1 MNRDGRQYNVVHQ
14 SLIRPILVLGAER
27 QLVVWVWALA
37 AGLIL
42 GVGNRWAVA
51 AGISLVTVGHLGL
64 VWVATKDPDFS
75 KVYIRNLARCRQD
88 YYPARAGWA
97 AADPRGQ
104 HSMVWKIAACWI
116 CVPLFCFW
124 LSLMLPFEVSRFLSV
139 GLGLIGAAVIHWRAL
154 RTTDPRPTVPPA
166 IRGWF

>member
-1 MNRDGRQYNVVHQ
+1 LVFGVERYLFVV
-14 SLIRPILVLGAER
+14 L
-27 QLVVWVWALA
+27 
-37 AGLIL
+37 
-42 GVGNRWAVA
+42 WAVA
-51 AGISLVTVGHLGL
+51 AGLVLGVADRWAIGMAIFLVTAGHGALC
-64 VWVATKDPDFS
+64 WVARKDPQFS
-75 KVYIRNLARCRQD
+75 EVYTRNLWRCRQD